1 MTAMRQSIARR
12 LLPMLWSFSCAAAP
26 QTVTILTDNG
36 YPPYSYEA
44 AGQARG
50 IYNDIL
56 RAASSRLRGYRIELH
71 PVPWKRGLAELEA
84 GRALALSPPYYRPG
98 ERPFMRP
105 YSLPMLREKVVVYCR
120 VPVMKQP
127 RPAWPNDYLGL
138 RFGNNAGFRPGGN
151 AFWALVDLGRIELE
165 EAPDVRTNL
174 LKLIRGHLDCYQ
186 NDKLAIDMELAKLQR
201 QGLYRD
207 GQLAEAATVSEEQGY
222 VGFTD
227 RDDGRFPYKQDFIR
241 ELNQALAG
249 MKRDGTVDRIVGRV
263 LDAARG
269 QSASASF

>member
-1 MTAMRQSIARR
+1 MRRSAIR
-12 LLPMLWSFSCAAAP
+12 LLPMLWSACCAAAP

-44 AGQARG
+44 GGQAQG

-56 RAASSRLRGYRIELH
+56 RAASDRLSGYRIELH

-84 GRALALSPPYYRPG
+84 GRALALSPPYYRPS

-105 YSLPMLREKVVVYCR
+105 YSVPMLREKVVVYCR
-120 VPVMKQP
+120 AAVMRLP
-127 RPAWPNDYLGL
+127 RPVWPNDYLGL
-138 RFGNNAGFRPGGN
+138 RFGNNAGFRPGGG
-151 AFWALVDLGRIELE
+151 AFWALVDLGRISME

-201 QGLYRD
+201 LGLYRE

-227 RDDGRFPYKQDFIR
+227 RDGGRFPYKQDFIR

-249 MKRDGTVDRIVGRV
+249 MKRDGTVDRIVGHA
-263 LDAARG
+263 LNAARS
-269 QSASASF
+269 QPASASF

>member
-1 MTAMRQSIARR
+1 MRRSAIR
-12 LLPMLWSFSCAAAP
+12 LLPMLWSACGAAAP

-44 AGQARG
+44 GGQAQG

-56 RAASSRLRGYRIELH
+56 RAASDRLSGYRIELH

-105 YSLPMLREKVVVYCR
+105 YSVPMLREKVVVYCR
-120 VPVMKQP
+120 AAVMRLP
-127 RPAWPNDYLGL
+127 RPVWPNDYLGL
-138 RFGNNAGFRPGGN
+138 RFGNNAGFRPGGG
-151 AFWALVDLGRIELE
+151 AFWALVDLGRISME

-186 NDKLAIDMELAKLQR
+186 NDKLAINMELAKLQR
-201 QGLYRD
+201 LGLYRE

-227 RDDGRFPYKQDFIR
+227 RDGGRFPYKQDFIR
-241 ELNQALAG
+241 ELNQVLAG
-249 MKRDGTVDRIVGRV
+249 MKRDGTVDRIVGHA
-263 LDAARG
+263 LNAARS
-269 QSASASF
+269 QPASASF